1 MLTSELLSPSADLQN
16 VAQGGRT
23 IRAPETSEAVG
34 LIQEALLEVGS
45 LLPLF
50 GTDENFG
57 NETGTAV
64 TAFKQSHNLSP
75 SDPVVGV
82 GTINRLD
89 FELNY
94 LEGATTQAHMQ
105 DTALLAR
112 DPFLAGILDLQ
123 LPDLE
128 IGRRLIDLFELGD
141 RICFR
146 LSFFFDAEV
155 SAIVGKMVE
164 PFVFDDYC
172 KVVGP
177 CSPADFFDRKL
188 SSADYVEFLLSEHP
202 TLDPVEIRALGGKKR
217 PDILRHRGATAS
229 EWDEVKPFS
238 ISGLREGR
246 LKLKEIPPNY
256 LRVGLPYQPGK
267 TYRPTEF
274 IPILEFVTFHGETI
288 KVVLHLIRTR
298 ALIFWELC
306 FEGDFVAFF
315 NRVRLAAG
323 FAAILIVAAEALA
336 PAGIAVEIVAAVR
349 AAMAA
354 LGVAIP
360 NILTE

>member
-1 MLTSELLSPSADLQN
+1 MLTSELLAPSADLQN

-45 LLPLF
+45 QLPLF

-57 NETGTAV
+57 NETGLAV
-64 TAFKQSHNLSP
+64 TAFKQSRNLSP

-94 LEGATTQAHMQ
+94 LEGATTEAHMK
-105 DTALLAR
+105 DTGLLVR

-123 LPDLE
+123 RPDIG
-128 IGRRLIDLFELGD
+128 IGRRIIDLLELGD

-146 LSFFFDAEV
+146 LSFFFGAEV

-164 PFVFDDYC
+164 PFVFADYC
-172 KVVGP
+172 KNVAP
-177 CSPADFFDRKL
+177 CSPADFFDSF
-188 SSADYVEFLLSEHP
+188 SSSTEYVDFLLREHP
-202 TLDPVEIRALGGKKR
+202 TLDPVKIGALGGRKR
-217 PDILRHRGATAS
+217 PDILRHRSAKS

-238 ISGLREGR
+238 ISGMRDGR
-246 LKLKEIPPNY
+246 RKLKEIPPSY
-256 LRVGLPYQPGK
+256 EQAGLPYKPGE

-288 KVVLHLIRTR
+288 RVVLHLMRTR
-298 ALIFWELC
+298 ALIYWELC
-306 FEGDFVAFF
+306 FEGDWVTFF
-315 NRVRLAAG
+315 NRVRTAAG
-323 FAAILIVAAEALA
+323 FAAILIIAAEALV
-336 PAGIAVEIVAAVR
+336 AGEIAVEIVAAVR
-349 AAMAA
+349 AVMAA
-354 LGVAIP
+354 LGIAIP
-360 NILTE
+360 NILPE